1 MRIAI
6 VSSFPPYRGG
16 IAQFNQALL
25 RALEEEGHEV
35 LAINWSRQYPSLF
48 FPGASQLEEGGR
60 LSDGPPALLDSIRPG
75 TWNRVAR
82 HLVESRIDLLVLPFW
97 HAALAPPMAHLGKKV
112 RRGSKAAGHP
122 VQVVG
127 LMHNACSHDASG
139 WDTWLVHRLLG
150 RLDRAWTLSAK
161 VAMEIELMREGLAV
175 DTLFHPLYDHF
186 PDRISS
192 GDARRLLHLPSAEE
206 ANVVLYFGLI
216 RPYKGLDVLIDAISI
231 LAQERLGG
239 RDGKPVYL
247 VIAGECY
254 GEWEPYQ
261 NAIDASAAADLIQ
274 VHARFIPDH
283 EVALFF
289 SAADCVALP
298 YRKASQSGVT
308 AIALHYGIP
317 IVASDV
323 GGLAEYILPGETGA
337 LVPRTGTVHQDAIGF
352 SSALRTTLAGEWSKN
367 VSAFDEA
374 RARFSWKSFVHNA
387 LQTLDSEP

>member
-1 MRIAI
+1 MRIGIA
-6 VSSFPPYRGG
+6 SSFPPYRGG

-25 RALEEEGHEV
+25 RALEEDGHEV
-35 LAINWSRQYPSLF
+35 IPINWSRQYPRLF
-48 FPGASQLEEGGR
+48 FPGVSQLEEGGR
-60 LSDGPPALLDSIRPG
+60 LADGPPALLDSIRPS

-82 HLVESRIDLLVLPFW
+82 HLVEARIDLLILPFW
-97 HAALAPPMAHLGKKV
+97 HAALSPPMAHLGKKV
-112 RRGSKAAGHP
+112 RQGMAAVGHP
-122 VQVVG
+122 VHIVG

-139 WDTWLVHRLLG
+139 WDTWLVDRLLG

-161 VAMEIELMREGLAV
+161 VAMEIELMQDGLAV

-186 PDRISS
+186 PDRISAE
-192 GDARRLLHLPSAEE
+192 DARRLLHLPPKEDAH
-206 ANVVLYFGLI
+206 VVLYFGLI
-216 RPYKGLDVLIDAISI
+216 RPYKGLDVLIDAVSI
-231 LAQERLGG
+231 LAQERQKGASS
-239 RDGKPVYL
+239 KPVYL

-261 NAIDASAAADLIQ
+261 NAIDACAAAEHIQ

-317 IVASDV
+317 IVATDV
-323 GGLAEYILPGETGA
+323 GGLSEYILPGETGA
-337 LVPRTGTVHQDAIGF
+337 LVPRSGTVHQDALGF
-352 SSALRTTLAGEWSKN
+352 ASALKSTLAIRWEEKSQ
-367 VSAFDEA
+367 AFEAA
-374 RARFSWKSFVHNA
+374 RARFSWKSFVDNA
-387 LQTLDSEP
+387 LQTLNSEA

>member
-16 IAQFNQALL
+16 IAHFNQALL
-25 RALEEEGHEV
+25 RALEEEGHDV
-35 LAINWSRQYPSLF
+35 MAINWSRQYPRIF
-48 FPGASQLEEGGR
+48 FPGVSQLEEGGR
-60 LSDGPPALLDSIRPG
+60 LADGPPALLDSIRPS

-82 HLVESRIDLLVLPFW
+82 HLVESRIDLLILPFW
-97 HAALAPPMAHLGKKV
+97 HAALAPPMAHLAKKV
-112 RRGSKAAGHP
+112 RRGLQAVGHP
-122 VQVVG
+122 IQVVG

-161 VAMEIELMREGLAV
+161 VAMEIELMRDGLAV

-186 PDRISS
+186 PDRISAE
-192 GDARRLLHLPSAEE
+192 DARRLLHLPPAEE
-206 ANVVLYFGLI
+206 AHVVLYFGLI

-231 LAQERLGG
+231 LEQERLAGVAE
-239 RDGKPVYL
+239 KPVYL

-261 NAIDASAAADLIQ
+261 NAIDASAAADFIQ
-274 VHARFIPDH
+274 IHARFIPDH

-323 GGLAEYILPGETGA
+323 GGLAEYILPGETGT
-337 LVPRTGTVHQDAIGF
+337 LVPHSGTVHEDAIRF
-352 SSALRTTLAGEWSKN
+352 STALRTTLAGQWN
-367 VSAFDEA
+367 RNHAAFDQA
-374 RARFSWKSFVHNA
+374 RARFSWQSFVHQA
-387 LQTLDSEP
+387 LMTTASEP